1 MDLIIGAGISGLSY
15 AAAMGG
21 DYQIVEAENQ
31 IGGYC
36 KTIYKDGFVWD
47 YSGHFFHFQH
57 PELRDY
63 VMERIRPDEILKVEK
78 HTQILYKDRHVD
90 FPFQMNI
97 HQLAQEEFIDCLYD
111 LFTIPEGAPSETFK
125 QMLYAKFGRGI
136 AEKFLIPY
144 NSKLYAT
151 DLDRLDVD
159 AMGRFFPY
167 ADREQI
173 VRNFRHP
180 EGKSYNATFLYPK
193 EGCIRIVNS
202 VASHVDESRISLG
215 ERLLKIDPINHTAL
229 TDKREI
235 HYDRLISLG
244 EKLVAINTDSHT
256 AVTDKR
262 TIHYDRLVSTMPLP
276 RLLDLCGI
284 AYDDDVYTWN
294 KVLVFNL
301 GFDAKG
307 PEKRNCWLYIPES
320 RYLFYRVGFYDNII
334 GQDRMSLYVEIGF
347 GKDQP
352 VGDIDDLLQRT
363 LDDLHT
369 AGIVT
374 DQHLVAEHHV
384 LMDPAYAHI
393 TKRSEADKDEK
404 MKLLAHSDIY
414 SIGRYG
420 AWKYCSLEDN
430 MHDAFT
436 LADQLK

>member
-1 MDLIIGAGISGLSY
+1 MDLIIGAGISGLTY
-15 AAAMGG
+15 AAATQH
-21 DYQIVEAENQ
+21 DYLVVEAEKQ

-36 KTIYKDGFVWD
+36 KTIYKDGFIWD

-63 VMERIRPDEILKVEK
+63 VMQRIDQNEMLTVQK

-97 HQLAQEEFIDCLYD
+97 HQLEQEEFIDCLYD
-111 LFTIPEGAPSETFK
+111 LFSIPEGAPSDTFK
-125 QMLYAKFGRGI
+125 QMLYAKFGRSI

-167 ADREQI
+167 ANREQI
-173 VRNFRHP
+173 VRNFRHQDST
-180 EGKSYNATFLYPK
+180 SYNATFLYPK

-202 VASHVDESRISLG
+202 VASHVDSSKISLE
-215 ERLLKIDPINHTAL
+215 ERLISIDTATHTA
-229 TDKREI
+229 TTNKRKI
-235 HYDRLISLG
+235 HYDRLISSL
-244 EKLVAINTDSHT
+244 
-256 AVTDKR
+256 
-262 TIHYDRLVSTMPLP
+262 PLP
-276 RLLDLCGI
+276 KLLSICGI
-284 AYDDDVYTWN
+284 PYDKDVYTWN

-301 GFDAKG
+301 GFNAKG
-307 PEKRNCWLYIPES
+307 PERTNCWMYIPES
-320 RYLFYRVGFYDNII
+320 KYCFYRVGFYDNII

-352 VGDIDDLLQRT
+352 VGDIDALLQRT
-363 LDDLHT
+363 LDDLRI

-374 DQHLVAEHHV
+374 DQQLVAEHHV
-384 LMDPAYAHI
+384 LMDPAYVHI
-393 TKRSEADKDEK
+393 TRRSETDKEEK
-404 MKLLAHSDIY
+404 FKQLAEQDIY

-436 LADQLK
+436 LAERLK

>member
-1 MDLIIGAGISGLSY
+1 M
-15 AAAMGG
+15 
-21 DYQIVEAENQ
+21 
-31 IGGYC
+31 
-36 KTIYKDGFVWD
+36 WD

-63 VMERIRPDEILKVEK
+63 VMQRISSDEMLTVQK

-97 HQLAQEEFIDCLYD
+97 HQLEQEEFIDCLYD
-111 LFTIPEGAPSETFK
+111 LFAIPEGASSDTFK
-125 QMLYAKFGRGI
+125 QMLYAKFGRSI

-167 ADREQI
+167 ADKEQI

-202 VASHVDESRISLG
+202 VASHVDMSRVSLG
-215 ERLLKIDPINHTAL
+215 ERLISIDP
-229 TDKREI
+229 
-235 HYDRLISLG
+235 
-244 EKLVAINTDSHT
+244 EKHT
-256 AVTDKR
+256 AVTNKR
-262 TIHYDRLVSTMPLP
+262 TVHYDRLVSSMPLP
-276 RLLDLCGI
+276 RLLALCGI
-284 AYDDDVYTWN
+284 DYDKGIYTWN

-307 PEKRNCWLYIPES
+307 PEKRNCWMYIPES
-320 RYLFYRVGFYDNII
+320 KYVFYRVGFYDNII

-347 GKDQP
+347 GKDQL
-352 VGDIDDLLQRT
+352 VGEIDGLLQRT
-363 LDDLHT
+363 LDNLHA

-374 DQHLVAEHHV
+374 DQKLVAEHHV
-384 LMDPAYAHI
+384 LMDPAYVHI
-393 TKRSEADKDEK
+393 TKQSEADKKEK
-404 MKLLAHSDIY
+404 MEMLAQKDIY

-436 LADQLK
+436 LAEKIK

>member
-1 MDLIIGAGISGLSY
+1 MDLIVGAGISGLSY
-15 AAAMGG
+15 AAAAGG
-21 DYQIVEAENQ
+21 DYQIIEAEEQ

-36 KTIYKDGFVWD
+36 RTIRKEGFVWD

-63 VMERIRPDEILKVEK
+63 VMQRIAPDEMLTVNK

-97 HQLAQEEFIDCLYD
+97 HQLEQQEFIDCLYD
-111 LFTIPEGAPSETFK
+111 LFSIPEDATSDTFK
-125 QMLYAKFGRGI
+125 QMLYAKFGRSI
-136 AEKFLIPY
+136 ADKFLIPY

-151 DLDRLDVD
+151 DLDNLDVD

-167 ADREQI
+167 ADKEQI
-173 VRNFRHP
+173 VRNFRNP

-202 VASHVDESRISLG
+202 VASHVDSSRISLG
-215 ERLLKIDPINHTAL
+215 ERLLSVDMKT
-229 TDKREI
+229 
-235 HYDRLISLG
+235 
-244 EKLVAINTDSHT
+244 HT
-256 AVTDKR
+256 AVTNRR
-262 TIHYDRLVSTMPLP
+262 TLHFDRLISTMPLP
-276 RLLDLCGI
+276 RLLDICSVPYDSGI
-284 AYDDDVYTWN
+284 YSWN

-301 GFDAKG
+301 GFDTKG
-307 PEKRNCWLYIPES
+307 PERTNCWMYIPEN

-347 GKDQP
+347 GKEQP
-352 VGDIDDLLQRT
+352 VGEIGSLLQRT
-363 LDDLHT
+363 LDDLHD

-374 DQHLVAEHHV
+374 SQRLVAEHHV
-384 LMDPAYAHI
+384 LMDPAYVHI
-393 TKRSEADKDEK
+393 TRHSEKDKMEK
-404 MKLLAHSDIY
+404 MALLEHNDIH

-430 MHDAFT
+430 MFDAFS
-436 LADQLK
+436 LAERLK

>member
-15 AAAMGG
+15 AAATGN
-21 DYQIVEAENQ
+21 DYQIIEAEDQ

-63 VMERIRPDEILKVEK
+63 VMQRISADEMLTVKK

-97 HQLAQEEFIDCLYD
+97 HQLEQEEFVDCLYD
-111 LFTIPEGAPSETFK
+111 LFTIPEGAPADTFK
-125 QMLYAKFGRGI
+125 QMLYAKFGRSI

-167 ADREQI
+167 ADKEQI

-193 EGCIRIVNS
+193 VGCIRIVNS
-202 VASHVDESRISLG
+202 VASHVDMG
-215 ERLLKIDPINHTAL
+215 NV
-229 TDKREI
+229 
-235 HYDRLISLG
+235 SLG
-244 EKLVAINTDSHT
+244 EKLLSIDPSAHT

-262 TIHYDRLVSTMPLP
+262 TLHYDRLISSMPLP
-276 RLLDLCGI
+276 KLLDLCGMD
-284 AYDDDVYTWN
+284 YNKDVYTWN

-301 GFDAKG
+301 GFDTKG
-307 PEKRNCWLYIPES
+307 PERRNCWMYIPENK
-320 RYLFYRVGFYDNII
+320 YVFYRVGFYDNII

-352 VGDIDDLLQRT
+352 VGDLDNLLKRT

-374 DQHLVAEHHV
+374 DQKLVAEHHV
-384 LMDPAYAHI
+384 LMDPAYVHI
-393 TKRSEADKDEK
+393 TKRSEEDKEE
-404 MKLLAHSDIY
+404 MFRLLTKSDIY

-436 LADQLK
+436 LAERLR

>member
-15 AAAMGG
+15 AAATSH
-21 DYQIVEAENQ
+21 DYLIVEAEEQ

-63 VMERIRPDEILKVEK
+63 VMQHISPNEMFTVQK

-97 HQLAQEEFIDCLYD
+97 HQLEQQEFIDCLYD
-111 LFTIPEGAPSETFK
+111 LFTIPEGAPSDTFK

-144 NSKLYAT
+144 NTKLYAT

-193 EGCIRIVNS
+193 QGCIRIVNS
-202 VASHVDESRISLG
+202 VASHVDKDRVSLG
-215 ERLLKIDPINHTAL
+215 ERILFVDP
-229 TDKREI
+229 
-235 HYDRLISLG
+235 
-244 EKLVAINTDSHT
+244 VSHT
-256 AVTDKR
+256 AVTNR
-262 TIHYDRLVSTMPLP
+262 HTLHYDRLVSTIPLP
-276 RLLDLCGI
+276 KLFDVCNQP
-284 AYDDDVYTWN
+284 YDKEVYTWN

-307 PEKRNCWLYIPES
+307 PERTNCWMYIPENK
-320 RYLFYRVGFYDNII
+320 YLFYRVGFYDNII
-334 GQDRMSLYVEIGF
+334 PQDRMSLYVEIGF
-347 GKDQP
+347 AKDQP
-352 VGDIDDLLQRT
+352 VGDIDTLLQRT
-363 LDDLHT
+363 LDDLHI

-384 LMDPAYAHI
+384 IMDPAYVHI
-393 TKRSEADKDEK
+393 TRRSEADKEAK
-404 MKLLAHSDIY
+404 MQLLEQSDIY

-436 LADQLK
+436 LAERLK

>member
-1 MDLIIGAGISGLSY
+1 MDIIIGAGISGLSY
-15 AAAMGG
+15 AAATNH
-21 DYQIVEAENQ
+21 DYLIVEVEQ
-31 IGGYC
+31 EIGGYC
-36 KTIYKDGFVWD
+36 KTIFKDGFVWD

-63 VMERIRPDEILKVEK
+63 VMQRIAPEEMLTVQK

-97 HQLAQEEFIDCLYD
+97 HQLEQEEFIDCLYD
-111 LFTIPEGAPSETFK
+111 LFSIPEGAASDTFK
-125 QMLYAKFGRGI
+125 QMLYAKFGRSI

-144 NSKLYAT
+144 NTKLYAT

-202 VASHVDESRISLG
+202 VASHVDKERLSLG
-215 ERLLKIDPINHTAL
+215 ERLLSIDPATHTAV
-229 TDKREI
+229 TSRRTVA
-235 HYDRLISLG
+235 YDRLIS
-244 EKLVAINTDSHT
+244 S
-256 AVTDKR
+256 
-262 TIHYDRLVSTMPLP
+262 MPLP
-276 RLLDLCGI
+276 RLLDTCTLP
-284 AYDDDVYTWN
+284 YNHDVYTWN

-307 PEKRNCWLYIPES
+307 PERTNCWMYIPENK
-320 RYLFYRVGFYDNII
+320 YVFYRVGFYDNII

-347 GKDQP
+347 GKDQH
-352 VGDIDDLLQRT
+352 VGDIDALLQRT
-363 LDDLHT
+363 LADLRT

-374 DQHLVAEHHV
+374 NQHLVAEHHV
-384 LMDPAYAHI
+384 VMDPAYVHI
-393 TKRSEADKDEK
+393 TKQSEIDKVEQ
-404 MKLLAHSDIY
+404 MKKLASYDIY

-430 MHDAFT
+430 IFDAFT
-436 LADQLK
+436 LAEQLA

>member
-15 AAAMGG
+15 AAATDH
-21 DYQIVEAENQ
+21 DYFVVEAEDQ

-63 VMERIRPDEILKVEK
+63 VMQRIDPDEMLTVQK
-78 HTQILYKDRHVD
+78 HTQILYGDRHID

-97 HQLAQEEFIDCLYD
+97 HQLEQQEFIDCLYD
-111 LFTIPEGAPSETFK
+111 LFSIPEGAPSDTFK
-125 QMLYAKFGRGI
+125 QMLYAKFGRSI

-144 NSKLYAT
+144 NTKLYAT

-167 ADREQI
+167 ANREQI

-193 EGCIRIVNS
+193 QGCIRIVNS
-202 VASHVDESRISLG
+202 VASHVNRDCISLG
-215 ERLLKIDPINHTAL
+215 ERLVSIEPATHTA
-229 TDKREI
+229 I
-235 HYDRLISLG
+235 
-244 EKLVAINTDSHT
+244 
-256 AVTDKR
+256 TDKR
-262 TIHYDRLVSTMPLP
+262 TLHYDRLVSSMPLP
-276 RLLDLCGI
+276 KLMDLCGMK
-284 AYDDDVYTWN
+284 YDKEAYTWN

-307 PEKRNCWLYIPES
+307 PECTNSWLYIPES
-320 RYLFYRVGFYDNII
+320 KYVFYRVGFYDNII

-347 GKDQP
+347 AKDQS
-352 VGDIDDLLQRT
+352 VGDIGQLLQRT
-363 LDDLHT
+363 LSDLKL

-384 LMDPAYAHI
+384 LMDPAYVHI
-393 TKRSEADKDEK
+393 TRRSEQDKQEK
-404 MKLLAHSDIY
+404 MALLEQQDIY

-436 LADQLK
+436 LAERLK

>member
-15 AAAMGG
+15 AAAMGD

-97 HQLAQEEFIDCLYD
+97 HQLEQEEFIDCLYD

-167 ADREQI
+167 ADKEQI

-202 VASHVDESRISLG
+202 VASHVDAGR
-215 ERLLKIDPINHTAL
+215 
-229 TDKREI
+229 
-235 HYDRLISLG
+235 ISLG

-262 TIHYDRLVSTMPLP
+262 TMHYDRLVSTMPLP

-307 PEKRNCWLYIPES
+307 SEKRNCWLYIPES

-347 GKDQP
+347 GKNQP
-352 VGDIDDLLQRT
+352 VGDVDALLQRT
-363 LDDLHT
+363 LDDLRV

-374 DQHLVAEHHV
+374 DQKLVAEHHV
-384 LMDPAYAHI
+384 LMDPAYVHI
-393 TKRSEADKDEK
+393 TSRSEADKKDK
-404 MKLLAHSDIY
+404 MSLLAQNDIY

-430 MHDAFT
+430 MHDAFS
-436 LADQLK
+436 LAESLRDK

>member
-15 AAAMGG
+15 AAATGN
-21 DYQIVEAENQ
+21 DYQIIEAEDQ

-36 KTIYKDGFVWD
+36 KTIYKDGFIWD

-63 VMERIRPDEILKVEK
+63 VMQNISPDEMLTVQK

-97 HQLAQEEFIDCLYD
+97 HQLEQEEFIDCLYD
-111 LFTIPEGAPSETFK
+111 LFSIPEGATSDTFK
-125 QMLYAKFGRGI
+125 QMLYAKFGRSI

-167 ADREQI
+167 ADKEQI

-202 VASHVDESRISLG
+202 VASHVDMSRVSLG
-215 ERLLKIDPINHTAL
+215 ERLLSIDPAT
-229 TDKREI
+229 
-235 HYDRLISLG
+235 
-244 EKLVAINTDSHT
+244 HT

-262 TIHYDRLVSTMPLP
+262 TLRYDRLISSMPLP
-276 RLLDLCGI
+276 KLLDLCGI
-284 AYDDDVYTWN
+284 DYNKDIYTWN

-301 GFDAKG
+301 GFDTKG
-307 PEKRNCWLYIPES
+307 PEKRNCWMYIPES
-320 RYLFYRVGFYDNII
+320 KYLFYRVGFYDNII

-347 GKDQP
+347 AKDQA
-352 VGDIDDLLQRT
+352 VGDIDSLLKRTIEDLR
-363 LDDLHT
+363 
-369 AGIVT
+369 AAAIVT

-384 LMDPAYAHI
+384 LMDPAYVHI
-393 TKRSEADKDEK
+393 TKHSEEDKVEK
-404 MKLLAHSDIY
+404 MALLAQKDIY

-420 AWKYCSLEDN
+420 EWKYCSLEDN

-436 LADQLK
+436 LAERLK

>member
-15 AAAMGG
+15 AAAT
-21 DYQIVEAENQ
+21 DHECLVVEAEDQ

-63 VMERIRPDEILKVEK
+63 VMQRIDPDEILTVQK

-97 HQLAQEEFIDCLYD
+97 HQLPQEEFIDCLYD
-111 LFTIPEGAPSETFK
+111 LFNIPEGAPSDTFK
-125 QMLYAKFGRGI
+125 QMLYAKFGRSI

-144 NSKLYAT
+144 NTKLYAT

-180 EGKSYNATFLYPK
+180 EGKSYNATFLYPMQ
-193 EGCIRIVNS
+193 GCIRIVNS
-202 VASHVDESRISLG
+202 VASHVNQDCISLG
-215 ERLLKIDPINHTAL
+215 ERLVSIDAAT
-229 TDKREI
+229 
-235 HYDRLISLG
+235 
-244 EKLVAINTDSHT
+244 HT

-262 TIHYDRLVSTMPLP
+262 TLHYDRLVSSMPLP
-276 RLLDLCGI
+276 KLMDLCGI
-284 AYDDDVYTWN
+284 TYDKDAYTWN

-307 PEKRNCWLYIPES
+307 PERTNCWMYIPENK
-320 RYLFYRVGFYDNII
+320 YVFYRVGFYDNII

-352 VGDIDDLLQRT
+352 VGDVDALLQRT
-363 LDDLHT
+363 LADLRV
-369 AGIVT
+369 AGILT

-384 LMDPAYAHI
+384 LMDPAYVHI
-393 TKRSEADKDEK
+393 TRRSEQDKQEK
-404 MKLLAHSDIY
+404 MALLAQQDIY

-436 LADQLK
+436 LAQRLR

>member
-15 AAAMGG
+15 AAATGNN
-21 DYQIVEAENQ
+21 YQIIEAEDQ

-47 YSGHFFHFQH
+47 YSGHFFHFMR

-63 VMERIRPDEILKVEK
+63 VMSRIDPDEILTVQK

-97 HQLAQEEFIDCLYD
+97 HQLPQEEFIDCLYD
-111 LFTIPEGAPSETFK
+111 LFSIPEGAASDTFK
-125 QMLYAKFGRGI
+125 QMLYAKFGRSI

-144 NSKLYAT
+144 NTKLYAT

-167 ADREQI
+167 ANREQI

-193 EGCIRIVNS
+193 RGCIRIVDS
-202 VASHVDESRISLG
+202 VASHVDQSCISFN
-215 ERLLKIDPINHTAL
+215 ERVLSVNPAAHTAT
-229 TDKREI
+229 TDRRTI
-235 HYDRLISLG
+235 HYDRLIS
-244 EKLVAINTDSHT
+244 
-256 AVTDKR
+256 
-262 TIHYDRLVSTMPLP
+262 TMPLP
-276 RLLDLCGI
+276 TLLTLCDI
-284 AYDDDVYTWN
+284 PYDGNVYTWN

-301 GFDAKG
+301 GFDSKG
-307 PEKRNCWLYIPES
+307 PERTNCWMYIPES
-320 RYLFYRVGFYDNII
+320 KYLFYRVGFYDNII

-347 GKDQP
+347 GKDEP
-352 VGDIDDLLQRT
+352 VGDIDALLERT
-363 LDDLHT
+363 LGDLRQ

-374 DQHLVAEHHV
+374 DQHLVAENHV
-384 LMDPAYAHI
+384 LMNPAYVHI
-393 TKRSEADKDEK
+393 TRRSEADKAEK
-404 MKLLAHSDIY
+404 MRLLADHDIY

-420 AWKYCSLEDN
+420 EWKYCSLEDN

-436 LADQLK
+436 LAGRLK

>member
-1 MDLIIGAGISGLSY
+1 MDLIIGAGISGLTY
-15 AAAMGG
+15 AAATGH
-21 DYQIVEAENQ
+21 DYQIIEAENQ

-36 KTIYKDGFVWD
+36 KTIYKDGFIWD

-63 VMERIRPDEILKVEK
+63 VMQRIAPDEMLTVQK

-97 HQLAQEEFIDCLYD
+97 HQLEQQEFIDCLYD
-111 LFTIPEGAPSETFK
+111 LFAIPEDAPSDTFK
-125 QMLYAKFGRGI
+125 QMLYAKFGRSI

-144 NSKLYAT
+144 NTKLYAT

-167 ADREQI
+167 ANKEQI
-173 VRNFRHP
+173 VRNFRQQDS
-180 EGKSYNATFLYPK
+180 KSYNATFLYPK
-193 EGCIRIVNS
+193 DGCIRIVNS
-202 VASHVDESRISLG
+202 VASHVKFDHISLG
-215 ERLLKIDPINHTAL
+215 ESLLSVDPAAHTAV
-229 TDKREI
+229 TDQRTI
-235 HYDRLISLG
+235 RYDRLIS
-244 EKLVAINTDSHT
+244 S
-256 AVTDKR
+256 
-262 TIHYDRLVSTMPLP
+262 MPLP
-276 RLLDLCGI
+276 KLLDLCSI
-284 AYDDDVYTWN
+284 PHDRDVYTWN

-301 GFDAKG
+301 GFDTKG
-307 PEKRNCWLYIPES
+307 PERKNCWMYIPENK
-320 RYLFYRVGFYDNII
+320 YVFYRVGFYDNII

-347 GKDQP
+347 SKDQP

-363 LDDLHT
+363 LDDLHS

-384 LMDPAYAHI
+384 LMDPAYVHI
-393 TKRSEADKDEK
+393 TKRSEADKSEK
-404 MKLLAHSDIY
+404 MKLLAQNDIY

-436 LADQLK
+436 LAEQLK

>member
-1 MDLIIGAGISGLSY
+1 MDLIVGAGISGLSY
-15 AAAMGG
+15 AAAAGG
-21 DYQIVEAENQ
+21 DYQIIEAEEQ

-36 KTIYKDGFVWD
+36 RTIRKEGFVWD

-63 VMERIRPDEILKVEK
+63 VMQRIAPDEMLTVNK

-97 HQLAQEEFIDCLYD
+97 HQLEQQEFIDCLYD
-111 LFTIPEGAPSETFK
+111 LFSIPENATSDTFK
-125 QMLYAKFGRGI
+125 QMLYAKFGRSI
-136 AEKFLIPY
+136 ADKFLIPY

-151 DLDRLDVD
+151 DLDNLDVD

-167 ADREQI
+167 ADKEQI
-173 VRNFRHP
+173 VRNFRNP

-202 VASHVDESRISLG
+202 VASHVDSSRISLG
-215 ERLLKIDPINHTAL
+215 ERLLSVDMKT
-229 TDKREI
+229 
-235 HYDRLISLG
+235 
-244 EKLVAINTDSHT
+244 HT
-256 AVTDKR
+256 AVTNRR
-262 TIHYDRLVSTMPLP
+262 TLHFDRLISTMPLP
-276 RLLDLCGI
+276 RLLDICSVPYDSGI
-284 AYDDDVYTWN
+284 YSWN

-307 PEKRNCWLYIPES
+307 PERTNCWMYIPES
-320 RYLFYRVGFYDNII
+320 RYVFYRVGFYDNII

-347 GKDQP
+347 GKEQP
-352 VGDIDDLLQRT
+352 VGEIGSLLQRT
-363 LDDLHT
+363 LDDLHD

-374 DQHLVAEHHV
+374 SQRLVAEHHV
-384 LMDPAYAHI
+384 LMDPAYVHI
-393 TKRSEADKDEK
+393 TRHSEMDKMEK
-404 MKLLAHSDIY
+404 MALLEHNDIH

-430 MHDAFT
+430 MFDAFS
-436 LADQLK
+436 LAERLK